1 MRYMLMFFAD
11 EGAWT
16 ALPEEERAAAIGRI
30 GAWYG
35 QQAQA
40 GRIVEGRR
48 LSGKS
53 AATTIWLGPAGRSQK
68 PVVVDGPFLET
79 KEAIGSYAI
88 IEAADLDTAIA
99 VAASWPAG
107 GAVEIRSVMEG

>member
-53 AATTIWLGPAGRSQK
+53 TAITIRPGPAGRGQK

-88 IEAADLDTAIA
+88 IDVADRDAAIA

-107 GAVEIRSVMEG
+107 GTVEIRPSMEG

>member
-1 MRYMLMFFAD
+1 MRYMLLFFAD

-48 LSGKS
+48 IGG
-53 AATTIWLGPAGRSQK
+53 AGTATTVRLGPAGRSQQ

-88 IEAADLDTAIA
+88 VDVADRDAAIA
-99 VAASWPAG
+99 LAASWPAG
-107 GAVEIRSVMEG
+107 GTVEIRPVAEG

>member
-11 EGAWT
+11 ESAWT
-16 ALPEEERAAAIGRI
+16 ALPEEERAAAIARI

-40 GRIVEGRR
+40 GRIVEGCR
-48 LSGKS
+48 LGGKGT
-53 AATTIWLGPAGRSQK
+53 ATTIQLGPAGRTQK
-68 PVVVDGPFLET
+68 PLVVDGPFLET

-88 IEAADLDTAIA
+88 VEVPDLDAAIA
-99 VAASWPAG
+99 VAVSWPAG
-107 GAVEIRSVMEG
+107 GAIEIRPVMEG